1 MTCAACGFENPADPL
16 LCEECGAG
24 IEAVCRSC
32 ATGNGPTARFCRKC
46 SAPLAPAA
54 ADEVIASPARYN
66 VIVSRQRRNPATP
79 Q

>member
-1 MTCAACGFENPADPL
+1 MTCPGCQAALPADAAF
-16 LCEECGAG
+16 CGHCGRALQ
-24 IEAVCRSC
+24 AVCRSC

-66 VIVSRQRRNPATP
+66 VIVSRQRANPATP